1 MRICRRQAERC
12 NDENKRLR
20 KKQPERAVF
29 CCWVTK
35 DLKPTASV
43 NLSYFLK
50 ATLLEN
56 RFKVLKSL
64 TEVEFLTSNG
74 LGHLEIVP
82 SRFVGVVTDNFLA
95 TARKFRL
102 PHGTIY

>member
-1 MRICRRQAERC
+1 MS
-12 NDENKRLR
+12 
-20 KKQPERAVF
+20 
-29 CCWVTK
+29 
-35 DLKPTASV
+35 SV
-43 NLSYFLK
+43 HLSYFLK
-50 ATLLEN
+50 AIFFEN
-56 RFKVLKSL
+56 KLNVLKSL

>member
-1 MRICRRQAERC
+1 M
-12 NDENKRLR
+12 
-20 KKQPERAVF
+20 
-29 CCWVTK
+29 
-35 DLKPTASV
+35 KPTASV